1 VSQAG
6 SRRYSGQSADER
18 DAARRQRLLA
28 AATEFI
34 GTHGYAATTVERICA
49 DARVSTRHFY
59 QQFDNKESV
68 FLTVYDDITG
78 RSFERAT
85 ASLESTL
92 GKTMPERI
100 PAAFLAY
107 LGPMIEDIR
116 AARIAFVEI
125 VGASP
130 RIEEVR
136 LAYRESLVELISA
149 EGAAAVERGEVGD
162 RDFRFATLALAGAT
176 NAIVYDWTLHGDR
189 QPVEELEA
197 ALVGLAVNLLAG

>member
-1 VSQAG
+1 VSQ
-6 SRRYSGQSADER
+6 SPTRRYSGQSADER

-28 AATEFI
+28 AATDFI

-49 DARVSTRHFY
+49 EAKVSTRHFY

-68 FLTVYDDITG
+68 FLAVYDDITG
-78 RSFERAT
+78 RSYERAA
-85 ASLESTL
+85 ASLEATQ
-92 GKTMPERI
+92 GNTMADRV

-136 LAYRESLVELISA
+136 LAYRESLIELISA
-149 EGAAAVERGEVGD
+149 EGAAAIKRGEVSD

-176 NAIVYDWTLHGDR
+176 NAIVYDWTLHSGR
-189 QPVEELEA
+189 QPVEQLEA
-197 ALVGLAVNLLAG
+197 TLVDLAVLLLAG

>member
-1 VSQAG
+1 MSQAPT
-6 SRRYSGQSADER
+6 RRYSGQSADER
-18 DAARRQRLLA
+18 DAARRQRLMA
-28 AATEFI
+28 AATDLI

-49 DARVSTRHFY
+49 EAKVSTRHFY
-59 QQFDNKESV
+59 QQFENKEAV
-68 FLTVYDDITG
+68 FLAVYDDITG
-78 RSFERAT
+78 RSYQRAT
-85 ASLESTL
+85 ASLEQTQ
-92 GKTMPERI
+92 GKTMAERV

-107 LGPMIEDIR
+107 LGPMIEDMR

-136 LAYRESLVELISA
+136 LAYREALIELISA
-149 EGAAAVERGEVGD
+149 EGAAAVERGEVAD

-176 NAIVYDWTLHGDR
+176 NAIVYDWTLHSAK

-197 ALVGLAVNLLAG
+197 ALVELAVNLLAG

>member
-1 VSQAG
+1 LSQTP

-28 AATEFI
+28 AATDFI

-49 DARVSTRHFY
+49 EAKVSTRHFY

-68 FLTVYDDITG
+68 FLAVYDDITG
-78 RSFERAT
+78 PSYERAT
-85 ASLESTL
+85 ASLESTQ
-92 GKTMPERI
+92 GKTMAARI

-125 VGASP
+125 IGASP

-149 EGAAAVERGEVGD
+149 EGAAAVERGEVSD
-162 RDFRFATLALAGAT
+162 RDFRFATLALTGAT
-176 NAIVYDWTLHGDR
+176 NAIVYDWALHSDR
-189 QPVEELEA
+189 QPVEQLES
-197 ALVGLAVNLLAG
+197 ALVELAVLLLAG